1 MPIVRHASEK
11 FTELAPRHFRA
22 ARALL
27 DWTQEHLAQRAKVV
41 RRTIVAVETGRGRS
55 QPRKVQALLDAFR
68 NAGVEFKFEPDGAIS
83 IVDASRKPEAH
94 APSEK
99 RCRTPPDGVARARAD
114 NESRVVL
121 NTRVSGRC
129 RSSL

>member
-1 MPIVRHASEK
+1 MPIVCHASEK
-11 FTELAPRHFRA
+11 FLELAPRHFRA
-22 ARALL
+22 ARVLL

-68 NAGVEFKFEPDGAIS
+68 SAGVEFKFEPSGAIS
-83 IVDASRKPEAH
+83 IIDASTRSESD
-94 APSEK
+94 APSAK
-99 RCRTPPDGVARARAD
+99 RCATLVDGAARARLGD
-114 NESRVVL
+114 DGRVLL

-129 RSSL
+129 RSS